1 MKLRIKSTALTLKII
16 SWIQIIGGIVGFG
29 LMASL
34 ILKTGTIN
42 GALLLIFIVGIGLF
56 WYSIYSG
63 KRLLTDEKKCTAI
76 ILSIINQAIQIFQ
89 WSMFSYGFSY
99 CSGAEL
105 TLGVQGESLEL
116 TFAASVSTFN
126 MAINS
131 DNETFLKINFI
142 AILLI
147 FTLFG
152 ILNELRKKRKEIINV
167 QENEIEE

>member
-16 SWIQIIGGIVGFG
+16 SWIQIIGGIIGLG
-29 LMASL
+29 LMVSL
-34 ILKTGTIN
+34 LLKTGTIS
-42 GALLLIFIVGIGLF
+42 GALLLIFIIGIGLF

-63 KRLLTDEKKCTAI
+63 KRLLTDEKKCTAT

-89 WSMFSYGFSY
+89 WNMFGYGFSY

-105 TLGVQGESLEL
+105 TLGVQGESLDL

-126 MAINS
+126 MSMNNN
-131 DNETFLKINFI
+131 DEPFLKINFI

-147 FTLFG
+147 FMLFASRRAHSKSLEK
-152 ILNELRKKRKEIINV
+152 LN
-167 QENEIEE
+167 IESQM